1 MMILI
6 GYEVNENRSKVRDKE
21 DWMVFLSDWKH
32 LHQRLLAIGNQ
43 LIVSPVIPVFTL
55 KKKRKI
61 KTVPVL
67 TRLPCSA
74 FDVD

>member
-1 MMILI
+1 MTLI
-6 GYEVNENRSKVRDKE
+6 GHEINENRLKVRDKE
-21 DWMVFLSDWKH
+21 HWMVFHSDWKH
-32 LHQRLLAIGNQ
+32 RHQRPLAIGNQ

-61 KTVPVL
+61 KTVSVL
-67 TRLPCSA
+67 TRLPCST

>member
-6 GYEVNENRSKVRDKE
+6 GYEVNENRLKVRDKE

-67 TRLPCSA
+67 TRLPCST

>member
-6 GYEVNENRSKVRDKE
+6 GYEVNENRLKIRDKE
-21 DWMVFLSDWKH
+21 DWMVFHSDWKH

-61 KTVPVL
+61 KTVSVL
-67 TRLPCSA
+67 TRLPCST